1 MVVWYRYITIP
12 FIQWYSVGFSALV
25 DKQRRKFLRLRLRFR
40 LRLRL
45 QRPALCSTML
55 QVVQQAV
62 VNEGEAIGVYLD
74 LLTS

>member
-1 MVVWYRYITIP
+1 MVVRYRYITIP
-12 FIQWYSVGFSALV
+12 FIRWYSVGFLALV
-25 DKQRRKFLRLRLRFR
+25 DKQRRKFLRLRLR

-45 QRPALCSTML
+45 QRPAFCSTML

>member
-1 MVVWYRYITIP
+1 MVVWYQYITIL
-12 FIQWYSVGFSALV
+12 FIQWYSAGFLALV
-25 DKQRRKFLRLRLRFR
+25 DKQRRKFLRLRLR

-45 QRPALCSTML
+45 QRPAFCSTML